1 MNPKIVEYIHTN
13 RDRYTREAITDQLV
27 AAGHD
32 RADVDATW
40 AELAAASSD
49 PDRTIGP
56 RFWRYFWI
64 WVAATYIVTFLA
76 VVLATGMLT
85 GGGGGG
91 IVALIYAVALG
102 LALLAAWGVV
112 AATRPARL
120 SPVVAMSIG
129 GIVPLL
135 FLFLVAGSCY
145 SIMAPYSGLP
155 PGVEGPAPEF
165 PGKNAPAPAEPPPGV
180 KDPPPSSLVAPSSGG
195 HLA

>member
-1 MNPKIVEYIHTN
+1 M
-13 RDRYTREAITDQLV
+13 
-27 AAGHD
+27 
-32 RADVDATW
+32 
-40 AELAAASSD
+40 
-49 PDRTIGP
+49 
-56 RFWRYFWI
+56 
-64 WVAATYIVTFLA
+64 
-76 VVLATGMLT
+76 VLATGMLT

-145 SIMAPYSGLP
+145 SITAPYSGPP

-165 PGKNAPAPAEPPPGV
+165 PGENAPAPAEPPPGV